1 MGDIPDYIWFVTL
14 FHRPV
19 HDEIVQLQKVDTFI
33 LIASGPQKA
42 LEYAVSYLFITNE
55 GTSIID
61 EMSVKRQKIDDDW
74 LIISHENLV

>member
-1 MGDIPDYIWFVTL
+1 M
-14 FHRPV
+14 
-19 HDEIVQLQKVDTFI
+19 DTFI